1 MLALFAPPAAAAT
14 SAATRLA
21 QRYAPIVVLKQQ
33 ARACDTN
40 GEAYEPVAVNL
51 VLGRNDVTLRGPDGY
66 TLQAPTMRDI
76 YGKDSEY
83 FLDFPGNPLQPG
95 CSYERWFKKIS
106 EGEPSTVYAHIATQ
120 PDRPGRLALQY
131 WLYYVYNDWN
141 NKHEGDWEM
150 IQLVFAAH
158 TPAEALQGQPLE
170 AGYSQHSGA
179 QRSEWDGG
187 DLERRGTHPLVYS
200 ASGSH
205 ANFFRSALWFGYSA
219 AAGVGC
225 DDTRPPS
232 REIDPEVVVV
242 PTTPSGADSP
252 FAWLGFDGLWGQRLR
267 SPNGGPTGPN
277 AKTQWLEPMTW
288 TETTWHDTALSVPGG
303 TSLGPSATGFFCG
316 FVASGSKLYLRTLAT
331 PWLVIP
337 IVLAIGAVAVALI
350 RRTRWSPGS
359 PAIDRR
365 RAAGEMFTSAWRIHA
380 AHRGWFLG
388 VGAVFVPLG
397 VLAAGVQAVV
407 FAHTPF
413 TDPKGIE
420 GGDRFISGVA
430 ALIVGSGM
438 TALIP
443 GVLVAAAVA
452 MSVEGLARG
461 GNGRVDIR
469 ALGERMLPLAGAIL
483 IILIVVALLVTTVIG
498 LVLAVAFLVWHAITT
513 QACVIERRT
522 ARGALG
528 RSRRLVRHHAWRVF
542 AITAVA
548 TGLGLLTGPI
558 AGLVVLF
565 AASASLG
572 AIDIVS
578 SIVYAVVMPYVSIV
592 LALLFFD
599 LRNQSGSRI

>member
-1 MLALFAPPAAAAT
+1 MGRRRPRAPWHPPAGLRGV
-14 SAATRLA
+14 RLA
-21 QRYAPIVVLKQQ
+21 
-33 ARACDTN
+33 
-40 GEAYEPVAVNL
+40 
-51 VLGRNDVTLRGPDGY
+51 
-66 TLQAPTMRDI
+66 RD
-76 YGKDSEY
+76 
-83 FLDFPGNPLQPG
+83 
-95 CSYERWFKKIS
+95 
-106 EGEPSTVYAHIATQ
+106 
-120 PDRPGRLALQY
+120 
-131 WLYYVYNDWN
+131 
-141 NKHEGDWEM
+141 
-150 IQLVFAAH
+150 
-158 TPAEALQGQPLE
+158 
-170 AGYSQHSGA
+170 
-179 QRSEWDGG
+179 
-187 DLERRGTHPLVYS
+187 
-200 ASGSH
+200 
-205 ANFFRSALWFGYSA
+205 FFRSALWFGYSA

-232 REIDPEVVVV
+232 REINPDVVVV

-288 TETTWHDTALSVPGG
+288 TETTWHDTALSVPAG

-337 IVLAIGAVAVALI
+337 FVLLIVAVAVVLV

-359 PAIDRR
+359 TRPIDRR
-365 RAAGEMFTSAWRIHA
+365 RAGGEMFVSAWRIHS

-388 VGAVFVPLG
+388 VGAIFVPLG
-397 VLAAGVQAVV
+397 VLAAGVQAIV

-413 TDPKGIE
+413 TDPRGVE

-469 ALGERMLPLAGAIL
+469 ALGRRLLPLAGATL
-483 IILIVVALLVTTVIG
+483 IIVVVVAILATTIIG
-498 LVLAVAFLVWHAITT
+498 LAVAVVFLVWHAITT
-513 QACVIERRT
+513 QACVIEGRS
-522 ARGALG
+522 ARGSLR
-528 RSRRLVRHHAWRVF
+528 RSRRLVRHHAWTVF

-558 AGLVVLF
+558 VGLAVLF
-565 AASASLG
+565 ASSASLG

-599 LRNQSGSRI
+599 LRNQSGSRV